1 VAEHTEQ
8 RDEAQPHPHPSAD
21 RAPNQRQR
29 RRLTRRAIA
38 ARALLVLLFLIGVYC
53 SLTPPGRAATRTA
66 LLLPALIT
74 QTVPPPLALMGEP
87 VRHRELTVRA
97 KSGPVFLDIYEP
109 TPPAPPAPG
118 AREAVLLIPGVGDNR
133 KEPQLINLAEAMARS
148 GLVAVS
154 MTTPTLIA
162 YTLAPDDSDAVVEA
176 FLAMGQ
182 APGVDLKRSGILGFS
197 AGGALATFAAAD
209 PRIRDTI
216 AFITLFGGYYDVRT
230 MLGDVGRRAQTVDGK
245 AQAWQPNAVTLQVL
259 ANTIATDLPSADAA
273 QLTGAFSTDPFT
285 PLSDLEV
292 DDLSAPGAAAYH
304 LLAGDAPSDVDA
316 NVATVTQA
324 MTPLLDGL
332 SPRTAAS
339 GVRTVIYLLHDRNDG
354 FVPFTESRAYD
365 AALTQL
371 GKAHRYAEFGIFQHV
386 EVRADLG
393 IGPLLSDLAS
403 LYGIVSGLLA
413 PAS

>member
-1 VAEHTEQ
+1 MAEQTE
-8 RDEAQPHPHPSAD
+8 RRKRAKTPSRPAGD
-21 RAPNQRQR
+21 GTPGQR
-29 RRLTRRAIA
+29 RQRLTRRAIA
-38 ARALLVLLFLIGVYC
+38 ARALLVVLFLAGVYC
-53 SLTPPGRAATRTA
+53 SLVPSGRATLRAA
-66 LLLPALIT
+66 LLLPALVT

-87 VRHRELTVRA
+87 VRHRELTVHAR
-97 KSGPVFLDIYEP
+97 SGPVFLDFYEP
-109 TPPAPPAPG
+109 ITPAPPIPA

-162 YTLAPDDSDAVVEA
+162 YTLAPDDADAVVQA
-176 FLAMGQ
+176 FLAMGT

-230 MLGDVGRRAQTVDGK
+230 MLRDVGRHAQTVDGK

-259 ANTIATDLPSADAA
+259 ANTIATGLPSFDAA
-273 QLTGAFSTDPFT
+273 QLTNTFDTDPIT

-292 DDLSAPGAAAYH
+292 NDLSKPGAAAYH
-304 LLAGDAPSDVDA
+304 LLAGDTPGAADA

-324 MTPLLDGL
+324 MAPLLDGL
-332 SPRTAAS
+332 SPSTAAP
-339 GVRTVIYLLHDRNDG
+339 GVRTAIYLLHDRNDG
-354 FVPFTESRAYD
+354 FVPFTESRAFD
-365 AALTQL
+365 RALTQL

-386 EVRADLG
+386 EVRANLG
-393 IGPLLSDLAS
+393 IGPLLSDLTS

>member
-1 VAEHTEQ
+1 MAEQAE
-8 RDEAQPHPHPSAD
+8 RREESQPHPHPAGE
-21 RAPNQRQR
+21 REPGK
-29 RRLTRRAIA
+29 RRLTRGAIA
-38 ARALLVLLFLIGVYC
+38 ARALLVALFLIGVYC
-53 SLTPPGRAATRTA
+53 SLVPSGRAAARTA
-66 LLLPALIT
+66 LLLPALVT
-74 QTVPPPLALMGEP
+74 QTVPPPLVLMGEP

-109 TPPAPPAPG
+109 TTPTPAVPG

-133 KEPQLINLAEAMARS
+133 QEPQLINLAEAMARS

-162 YTLAPDDSDAVVEA
+162 YTLSPDDADAVARA
-176 FLAMGQ
+176 FLAMGTV
-182 APGVDLKRSGILGFS
+182 PGVDLKRSGILGFS
-197 AGGALATFAAAD
+197 AGGALAIFAAAD

-230 MLGDVGRRAQTVDGK
+230 MLGDVGRRAQTVDG
-245 AQAWQPNAVTLQVL
+245 QPRAWQPNAVTLQVL
-259 ANTIATDLPSADAA
+259 ANTIATGLPPADAA
-273 QLTGAFSTDPFT
+273 RLTNAFNTDPFT
-285 PLSDLEV
+285 SLSDLEV

-304 LLAGDAPSDVDA
+304 LLAGDAPTAVDA
-316 NVATVTQA
+316 NVAAVTQA
-324 MTPLLDGL
+324 MEPLLAGL
-332 SPRTAAS
+332 SPRTAAPD
-339 GVRTVIYLLHDRNDG
+339 VRTTVYLLHDRNDG
-354 FVPFTESRAYD
+354 FVPFTESRAFD
-365 AALTQL
+365 AALTRL

-386 EVRADLG
+386 EVRANLG

>member
-1 VAEHTEQ
+1 MAEQTER
-8 RDEAQPHPHPSAD
+8 RDEARPHPPPARGSAPD
-21 RAPNQRQR
+21 QR

-38 ARALLVLLFLIGVYC
+38 ARALLVALFLAGVYC
-53 SLTPPGRAATRTA
+53 SLVPPGRAAARTA

-74 QTVPPPLALMGEP
+74 QTVPLPLALMGEP
-87 VRHRELTVRA
+87 VRHREVTVRA

-109 TPPAPPAPG
+109 TSSAPAMPG

-162 YTLAPDDSDAVVEA
+162 YTLAPDDADAVVQA

-245 AQAWQPNAVTLQVL
+245 PQAWQPNAVTLQVL
-259 ANTIATDLPSADAA
+259 ANTIATDLPSFDAVR
-273 QLTGAFSTDPFT
+273 LTDAFSTDPFT
-285 PLSDLEV
+285 PLSDLEM

-316 NVATVTQA
+316 NVAAVTQA
-324 MTPLLDGL
+324 MAPLLDGL
-332 SPRTAAS
+332 SPSTAAP
-339 GVRTVIYLLHDRNDG
+339 GVRTAVYLLHDRNDG
-354 FVPFTESRAYD
+354 FVPFTESRAFD

-371 GKAHRYAEFGIFQHV
+371 GKSHRYAEFGIFQHV